1 MITGIAVPGGW
12 RLEGVS
18 LEDAPVIFS
27 RKQPK
32 QELDREDVQSAL
44 VEMLLD
50 AGDLDRRRLL
60 LMALQTG
67 ELKMSEA
74 NDLLRLVERL
84 ESVSGPRR

>member
-1 MITGIAVPGGW
+1 M
-12 RLEGVS
+12 
-18 LEDAPVIFS
+18 IFS

-32 QELDREDVQSAL
+32 EEVDRADVQAAL

-67 ELKMSEA
+67 ELKKSEA

>member
-1 MITGIAVPGGW
+1 M
-12 RLEGVS
+12 
-18 LEDAPVIFS
+18 IFS

-32 QELDREDVQSAL
+32 EELDRADVQSAL

-50 AGDLDRRRLL
+50 ADDLDRRRLL

-67 ELKMSEA
+67 ELKKSEA

-84 ESVSGPRR
+84 ESVSSPRR